1 MKSNK
6 VLIINSLVIGWLM
19 LGLPFFV
26 DAQTDSAALVKVG
39 QQVPAFTIANSTK
52 SVDMAQLKGKVV
64 WINFFATWCG
74 PCRDELPEL
83 QKVYQRLQA
92 NPKFELLV
100 IGRQHTQAEIDAFAK
115 STGLVLPFYP
125 DPTRAV
131 FNLFAT
137 SQIPRNIIID
147 AKGNIIFSES
157 GYEPESFQ
165 KLVELVDK
173 ELVK

>member
-6 VLIINSLVIGWLM
+6 GLIINSLVIGWLM

-26 DAQTDSAALVKVG
+26 DAQIDSTTLVKIG
-39 QQVPAFTIANSTK
+39 QPVPEFTIANSTK
-52 SVDMAQLKGKVV
+52 SVDITQLKGKVV

-74 PCRDELPEL
+74 PCRAELPEL

-100 IGRQHTQAEIDAFAK
+100 IGRQHTQVEIDAFAK
-115 STGLVLPFYP
+115 STALMLPFYP
-125 DPTRAV
+125 DATRAV

-165 KLVELVDK
+165 KLVELVDN
-173 ELVK
+173 ELIK